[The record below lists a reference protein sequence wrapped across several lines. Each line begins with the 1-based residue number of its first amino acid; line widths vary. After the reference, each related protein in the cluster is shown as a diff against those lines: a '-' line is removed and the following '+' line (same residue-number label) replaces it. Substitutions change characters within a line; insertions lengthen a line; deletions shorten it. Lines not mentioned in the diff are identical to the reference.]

1 MSRVMLRRRQR
12 LDERNADLRDYA
24 GAAQTIDVI
33 RRSCLEA
40 QKRPVVRELVEQV
53 TSDLVSKDVISEA
66 LAFYYLTLSRT
77 RYMRDPRNVELVRA
91 PWVVAADILAG
102 HTPGLDCDDMAAFL
116 CALAASSGAEC
127 RVTTVAFRDMF
138 FRGERQFSHVFAQVK
153 EPRTGVWIT
162 LDPVAASK
170 TAQMH
175 RRIKAAKHWP
185 IA

>member
-1 MSRVMLRRRQR
+1 MNVAPRRRRKR
-12 LDERNADLRDYA
+12 LDERNVQLCSYY

-33 RRSCLEA
+33 RESCRQA
-40 QKRPVVRELVEQV
+40 QTKPVVRELVEHV
-53 TSDLVSKDVISEA
+53 TSGLVSKDVVSEA

-91 PWVVAADILAG
+91 PWVVAADVLAG

-116 CALAASSGAEC
+116 CALAATSGAEC

-138 FRGERQFSHVFAQVK
+138 FRKERQFSHVFAQVK
-153 EPRTGVWIT
+153 EPRSSVWIT
-162 LDPVAASK
+162 LDPVAAEK

-175 RRIKAAKHWP
+175 RRIVAAKHWP